1 MKIGI
6 TGSSGFIGKRL
17 VKKLEEDGFE
27 VFKFVRRD
35 VQADNEIFW
44 SPSKQEIDLEKFQT
58 LDGII
63 HLAGES
69 LAPKDIFGFLPL
81 SGGRWNK
88 EKKSRI
94 YWSRKWASDLFV
106 KTYNESETYPKIF
119 ITASG
124 TTIYGDHGDE
134 VITESTTKFN
144 RGTFDQLVAE
154 EAWELPLSNIK
165 HKDVRIVKARN
176 GFILGKG
183 NIATQLITL
192 TTKLNLSGP
201 LGKGDQYWSW
211 ISIEDVV
218 NAYKFCIENNAIS
231 GPVNFVSPVPVTQK
245 DFSSRF
251 AKVFKKL
258 SILPAPQIAINLL
271 MGSEL
276 AHGLIFCSLRI
287 IPEKLLKEGF
297 SFEYPVIEDYAKAL
311 RDE

>member
-1 MKIGI
+1 MKIGV

-17 VKKLEEDGFE
+17 TKKLEDDGFE

-35 VQADNEIFW
+35 VKAENEIFW
-44 SPSKQEIDLEKFQT
+44 SPSKQEIDIEKFQA
-58 LDGII
+58 LDAII

-94 YWSRKWASDLFV
+94 YWSRKWGSDLFV
-106 KTYNESETYPKIF
+106 KTYNESDIYPKIF

-154 EAWELPLSNIK
+154 EAWELPLSSIK

-211 ISIEDVV
+211 ISIEDVI
-218 NAYKFCIENNAIS
+218 NAYKFCLENSDIS
-231 GPVNFVSPVPVTQK
+231 GPVNFVSPVPITQK
-245 DFSSRF
+245 EFSNRF
-251 AKVFKKL
+251 AKVFKKF
-258 SILPAPQIAINLL
+258 SVLPAPQIAINLL

-287 IPEKLLKEGF
+287 IPEKLLKKGF
-297 SFEYPVIEDYAKAL
+297 SFEYPVIENYAKVL

>member
-1 MKIGI
+1 LKVGI
-6 TGSSGFIGKRL
+6 TGASGYIGK
-17 VKKLEEDGFE
+17 KLCTELAEKGFE
-27 VFKFVRRD
+27 VFKFVRREP
-35 VQADNEIFW
+35 QKENEIYW
-44 SPSKQEIDLEKFQT
+44 SPSKQEIDKEKFEI
-58 LDGII
+58 LDAIV

-81 SGGRWNK
+81 SGGRWTK

-94 YWSRKWASDLFV
+94 YWSRKWASDLFM
-106 KTYNESETYPKIF
+106 KTFNDSESYPKIF

-124 TTIYGDHGDE
+124 TTIYGDHSDE
-134 VITESTTKFN
+134 VITEATTKFN

-154 EAWELPLSNIK
+154 EAWEEPLNQLQK
-165 HKDVRIVKARN
+165 TDVRVVKARN

-192 TTKLNLSGP
+192 TTKLNISGP
-201 LGKGDQYWSW
+201 LGKGTQFWSW
-211 ISIEDVV
+211 ISIEDVI
-218 NAYKFCIENNAIS
+218 NAYIFCLENHDVS
-231 GPVNFVSPVPVTQK
+231 GPVNFVSPVPMEQK
-245 DFSSRF
+245 EFSSRF

-258 SILPAPQIAINLL
+258 SIIPAPQLAINLL

-297 SFEYPVIEDYAKAL
+297 EFQYPLIEDYAKAL
-311 RDE
+311 KDE

>member
-1 MKIGI
+1 LKVGI
-6 TGSSGFIGKRL
+6 TGASGYIGK
-17 VKKLEEDGFE
+17 KLCTELAEKGFE
-27 VFKFVRRD
+27 VFKFVRREP
-35 VQADNEIFW
+35 QKENEIYW
-44 SPSKQEIDLEKFQT
+44 SPSKQEIDKEKFEI
-58 LDGII
+58 LDAIV

-81 SGGRWNK
+81 SGGRWTK

-94 YWSRKWASDLFV
+94 YWSRKWSSDLFM
-106 KTYNESETYPKIF
+106 KTFNDSESYPKIF

-124 TTIYGDHGDE
+124 TTIYGDHSDE
-134 VITESTTKFN
+134 VITEATTKFN

-154 EAWELPLSNIK
+154 EAWEEPLNQLQK
-165 HKDVRIVKARN
+165 TDVRVVKARN

-192 TTKLNLSGP
+192 TTKLNISGP
-201 LGKGDQYWSW
+201 LGKGTQFWSW
-211 ISIEDVV
+211 ISIEDVI
-218 NAYKFCIENNAIS
+218 NAYIFCLENHDVS
-231 GPVNFVSPVPVTQK
+231 GPVNFVSPVPMEQK
-245 DFSSRF
+245 EFSSRF

-258 SILPAPQIAINLL
+258 
-271 MGSEL
+271 GSEL

-297 SFEYPVIEDYAKAL
+297 EFQYPLIEDYAKAL

>member
-1 MKIGI
+1 MLNLFLLTDKFFNFNN
-6 TGSSGFIGKRL
+6 SF
-17 VKKLEEDGFE
+17 
-27 VFKFVRRD
+27 FKFILSPFD
-35 VQADNEIFW
+35 LSISMFLISCDKLNFW
-44 SPSKQEIDLEKFQT
+44 SLK
-58 LDGII
+58 
-63 HLAGES
+63 
-69 LAPKDIFGFLPL
+69 
-81 SGGRWNK
+81 
-88 EKKSRI
+88 
-94 YWSRKWASDLFV
+94 
-106 KTYNESETYPKIF
+106 KIF

-154 EAWELPLSNIK
+154 EAWELPLSSIK

-211 ISIEDVV
+211 ISIEDVI
-218 NAYKFCIENNAIS
+218 NAYKFCLENSDIS
-231 GPVNFVSPVPVTQK
+231 GPVNFVSPVPITQK
-245 DFSSRF
+245 EFSNRF
-251 AKVFKKL
+251 AKVFKKF
-258 SILPAPQIAINLL
+258 SVLPAPQIAINLL